1 MQISGSSGMHRI
13 YQNRSQMSRLILA
26 SLSLAAVA
34 AGQDVLTSR
43 NDVMRS
49 GVQPNE
55 TILTP
60 ANVSMPA

>member
-1 MQISGSSGMHRI
+1 MHRI